1 MIVFIIRNISK
12 HRIVKILAI
21 TLALLFSSFLPKAY
35 SQKADTNGKNTV
47 TIAVISLNDFHG
59 GFVRND
65 HKSIPGAP
73 AIVGTVDSL
82 KLRYPNHIVLSAGDN
97 FGGSYFYKAT
107 GGVLM
112 PEFFDLLGV
121 RISAVGNH
129 EFDDGQQSLADKW
142 RYVASRPKGWDIAYV
157 CSNVR
162 NQAGAIPAF
171 AQPFIADTL
180 TIGNK
185 KVSVAFVGL
194 LASSTPQQASVSK
207 LKGLS
212 FDGDYPRVLDSV
224 KRLPGYVAVEK
235 ANVRLL
241 LTHIGT
247 VMVGRQPTW
256 DDKDSANLVKI
267 NDKSWQGIISSHS
280 HKEVCGYINKAHYP
294 VVQGL
299 WHGEFLSMLKVEFDT
314 LAMKV
319 VDVVPELC
327 PVNPSIKLSPAALHL
342 QSQIDTLLSVTKTKG
357 GTPIGTKLTFAAKDL
372 QHDRNSKYQQTE
384 VGRLV
389 CASYAEAYREKAG
402 LDDKAIVVGASHF
415 GSIRSG
421 FSKGPVSVLD
431 VGEVLPFSN
440 ALKAYE
446 LSGKQLLEL
455 VNFGHHNRRFG
466 WLQTSGLEITK
477 DGEGNVVKLTYKTP
491 KGKVISIKDNTRCI
505 LVADSF
511 ITDGGD
517 GYSKEFFSSLKPLD
531 ASRLPFTTDAF
542 INYLKTFKTID

>member
-1 MIVFIIRNISK
+1 M
-12 HRIVKILAI
+12 KILAI
-21 TLALLFSSFLPKAY
+21 TLAVLLSSFQPKAY
-35 SQKADTNGKNTV
+35 CQNTDADGKNTV

-82 KLRYPNHIVLSAGDN
+82 KLSYPNHIVLSAGDN

-112 PEFFDLLGV
+112 PEFFNLLGV

-129 EFDDGQQSLADKW
+129 EFDDGQQSLANKW
-142 RYVASRPKGWDIAYV
+142 RDIPSRPNGWDITYV
-157 CSNVR
+157 CANVR
-162 NQAGAIPAF
+162 NQSGAVPTF
-171 AQPFIADTL
+171 AQPFLADTL
-180 TIGNK
+180 AVGNK
-185 KVSVAFVGL
+185 KIVVSFVGL

-212 FDGDYPRVLDSV
+212 FDGNYPRVLDSV
-224 KRLPGYVAVEK
+224 KHLPGYESVEN

-247 VMVGRQPTW
+247 VMIDGKPTW

-267 NDKSWQGIISSHS
+267 NDSCWDGIISSHS
-280 HKEVCGYINKAHYP
+280 HKEVCGYINTAHYP

-299 WHGEFLSMLKVEFDT
+299 WHGEFLSLLKVKFDT
-314 LAMKV
+314 LALKV
-319 VDVVPELC
+319 ADVVPELC

-342 QSQIDTLLSVTKTKG
+342 QSQIDSLLSVTKTKG
-357 GTPIGTKLTFAAKDL
+357 GTPIGTKLTVAAEDL
-372 QHDRNSKYQQTE
+372 PHDRNSKYQQTE

-389 CASYAEAYREKAG
+389 CASYAEAYRSEAG
-402 LDDKAIVVGASHF
+402 LGDKAIVVGASHF

-421 FSKGPVSVLD
+421 FTKGPVSVLD
-431 VGEVLPFSN
+431 VGEVLPFTN
-440 ALKAYE
+440 ALKVYE
-446 LSGKQLLEL
+446 ISGKELREL
-455 VNFGHHNRRFG
+455 VNFGHHNKRFG
-466 WLQTSGLEITK
+466 WLQTSGLDITK
-477 DGEGNVVKLTYKTP
+477 NGEGNVVKLTYKSP
-491 KGKVISIKDNTRCI
+491 KGKVIPIKDITRCI

-517 GYSKEFFSSLKPLD
+517 GYSKEFFSSLKQLD
-531 ASRLPFTTDAF
+531 NSRLPFTTDAF
-542 INYLKTFKTID
+542 INYLRTFKTID

>member
-1 MIVFIIRNISK
+1 M
-12 HRIVKILAI
+12 KILAI
-21 TLALLFSSFLPKAY
+21 TLALLFSSFVPKAY
-35 SQKADTNGKNTV
+35 SQKADSNGKNAV

-65 HKSIPGAP
+65 HKAIPGAP
-73 AIVGTVDSL
+73 AIVQTVDSL
-82 KLRYPNHIVLSAGDN
+82 KKRYPNSIVLSAGDN

-107 GGVLM
+107 EGVLM
-112 PEFFDLLGV
+112 PEFFNLLGV
-121 RISAVGNH
+121 KISAVGNH
-129 EFDDGQQSLADKW
+129 EFDDGQKSLSDKW
-142 RYVASRPKGWDIAYV
+142 RSVASRPKGWDITYV
-157 CSNVR
+157 CANVR
-162 NQAGAIPAF
+162 NAAGAVPTF

-180 TIGNK
+180 TVGSK
-185 KVSVAFVGL
+185 KVTVAFVGL

-212 FDGDYPRVLDSV
+212 FDGNYPRVLDSV
-224 KRLPGYVAVEK
+224 KHLPGYEVVERS
-235 ANVRLL
+235 NVRLL

-247 VMVGRQPTW
+247 NMADGKPIW
-256 DDKDSANLVKI
+256 DDKDSANLAKI

-280 HKEVCGYINKAHYP
+280 HKEVCGYINVAQYP
-294 VVQGL
+294 VVQGR
-299 WHGEFLSMLKVEFDT
+299 WHGEFLSLLKVKFDT
-314 LAMKV
+314 LAMRV
-319 VDVVPELC
+319 VDVTPELC
-327 PVNPSIKLSPAALHL
+327 PVNPSIKLSSAALHF
-342 QSQIDTLLSVTKTKG
+342 QSQIDSLLTSTKTKG
-357 GTPIGTKLTFAAKDL
+357 GTPIGTQLTVAAEDL
-372 QHDRNSKYQQTE
+372 PHDRDYKYCQTE

-389 CASYAEAYREKAG
+389 CASYAEAYRNSAG

-455 VNFGHHNRRFG
+455 VNFGHHNKRFG
-466 WLQTSGLEITK
+466 WLQTSGLDIKK
-477 DGEGNVVKLTYKTP
+477 DGEGNVVKLTYKSP
-491 KGKVISIKDNTRCI
+491 SGKVIKINGSTRCI

-517 GYSKEFFSSLKPLD
+517 GYSKDFFSSLKQLD

-542 INYLKTFKTID
+542 INYLRTFKTID